1 MFVSWNW
8 GGIKVGRK
16 VEIEE
21 PNKVA
26 LKISQICVCGWLG
39 VRDRDTGTD
48 RETDQNRQTERER
61 EIDRDRQRQKE
72 KDREIE

>member
-48 RETDQNRQTERER
+48 RETDQNRQRERERHRQRQTETERER
-61 EIDRDRQRQKE
+61 
-72 KDREIE
+72 

>member
-1 MFVSWNW
+1 VSWNW

-48 RETDQNRQTERER
+48 RETDQNRQRERERHRQRQTETERER
-61 EIDRDRQRQKE
+61 
-72 KDREIE
+72 